1 MTYSLTKRKVCSDSA
16 FQPAFR
22 DQTDHKFL
30 GTSCTPALRGTLGV
44 ESGATG
50 VVGRVL
56 GGFQP
61 GIIARL
67 ALCSLL
73 GWAIS
78 EIDDRSRDW
87 SGSIHSGFVR
97 KAETNLASG

>member
-1 MTYSLTKRKVCSDSA
+1 
-16 FQPAFR
+16 
-22 DQTDHKFL
+22 
-30 GTSCTPALRGTLGV
+30 
-44 ESGATG
+44 
-50 VVGRVL
+50 L

-78 EIDDRSRDW
+78 EIDDRARDW
-87 SGSIHSGFVR
+87 SGSIHFGFVR
-97 KAETNLASG
+97 KAETNPCLRMIFVNLILRHRLNSFSAWPPNTWVVFSIPQEVLGSKRLEKMEHKRRKP